1 MCVIG
6 SIALLVADIG
16 RITASIALSI
26 DIPGVIPVFLSAIF
40 SMMLPSYA
48 SVSLEGRQWWMIKAL
63 PLRTRDVINSKLLMC
78 YVLYAPFYII
88 SVILLLVALKPD
100 FLGACFL
107 IAFPIVTI
115 VFSSVFGLAVNLR
128 FPVFDWDNE
137 AVVVKQ
143 STAALIG
150 GMGGFLIMLLCAAL
164 ILIVN
169 SIPGWIIK
177 LSLIAVLLTLSALI
191 YRKLIKTDLLEIE

>member
-1 MCVIG
+1 M
-6 SIALLVADIG
+6 
-16 RITASIALSI
+16 
-26 DIPGVIPVFLSAIF
+26 
-40 SMMLPSYA
+40 
-48 SVSLEGRQWWMIKAL
+48 
-63 PLRTRDVINSKLLMC
+63 
-78 YVLYAPFYII
+78 
-88 SVILLLVALKPD
+88 
-100 FLGACFL
+100 
-107 IAFPIVTI
+107 
-115 VFSSVFGLAVNLR
+115 FSSVFGLAVNLR

-177 LSLIAVLLTLSALI
+177 LSLIAVLLTFSALI